1 MSRPPHTP
9 LSHTSQ
15 SRTDRSRTD
24 RSRTDHSRTPLSR
37 PGRSA
42 ALLAAALLA
51 PLASC
56 SPGAAGTSDTT
67 GTSGTTAAAK
77 ASPGAEDRPVTVAV
91 TPNGKKVP
99 AGEPV
104 RVTATGGTLTS
115 VTVTAADGRT
125 LPGKVAADG
134 RTWTSD
140 RKAVPGAAYEVR
152 TGTRSAGG
160 TAGSSTAAFTTAPAT
175 KVNKVDW
182 RPGGAATVG
191 IAQPISLV
199 FDHPVKNRAEVERQL
214 KVTTSNDTE
223 GSWGWLRDW
232 SGRDR
237 ADWRPRTYWKPG
249 TRVTLDAEL
258 NGTDSGADG
267 GWFVRD
273 YRTAFTV
280 GAGQIVKV
288 DLDRHRL
295 SLVRDGKTLRHIPVS
310 GGTPGG
316 DKRSWR
322 GTAVLM
328 AKEGTINMN
337 SETVGLG
344 NAYDKMVDHSM
355 RLTWSGMYAHAA
367 PWNARFFG
375 RSNQSSG
382 CIGMSDADAAWFYA
396 QVRPGDPFEI
406 TGKDTKGVV
415 APGNGF
421 GAWNLSWAEWQEKSA
436 LR

>member
-1 MSRPPHTP
+1 MTV
-9 LSHTSQ
+9 
-15 SRTDRSRTD
+15 TD
-24 RSRTDHSRTPLSR
+24 
-37 PGRSA
+37 
-42 ALLAAALLA
+42 
-51 PLASC
+51 
-56 SPGAAGTSDTT
+56 
-67 GTSGTTAAAK
+67 AK
-77 ASPGAEDRPVTVAV
+77 GHRL
-91 TPNGKKVP
+91 
-99 AGEPV
+99 AGE
-104 RVTATGGTLTS
+104 
-115 VTVTAADGRT
+115 
-125 LPGKVAADG
+125 VAADG
-134 RTWTSD
+134 RSWVSG
-140 RKAVPGAAYEVR
+140 RKAVPGTAYTVAAA
-152 TGTRSAGG
+152 TRSAGG
-160 TAGSSTAAFTTAPAT
+160 TAGSTRAGFTTAPAD

-182 RPGGAATVG
+182 RPGAGATVG

-199 FDHPVKNRAEVERQL
+199 FDHPVKNRAEVEKQL
-214 KVTTSNDTE
+214 RITTSNDTE
-223 GSWGWLRDW
+223 GSWGWMRDW

-237 ADWRPRTYWKPG
+237 VDWRPRTYWKPG
-249 TRVTLDAEL
+249 TEITLKAEL

-273 YRTAFTV
+273 YTTAFTI
-280 GAGQIVKV
+280 GAGQVVEV

-295 SLVRDGKTLRHIPVS
+295 SLVRDGKTVRRIPVS

-337 SETVGLG
+337 SETVGLRD
-344 NAYDKMVDHSM
+344 AYNKMVDHSM

-367 PWNARFFG
+367 PWNAKYFG

-415 APGNGF
+415 EPGNGF
-421 GAWNLSWAEWQEKSA
+421 GAWNLSWAEWQQRSA

>member
-1 MSRPPHTP
+1 MSR
-9 LSHTSQ
+9 S
-15 SRTDRSRTD
+15 SRT
-24 RSRTDHSRTPLSR
+24 HVLAR
-37 PGRSA
+37 PRVRA
-42 ALLAAALLA
+42 AVVAALLA
-51 PLASC
+51 PLAAC
-56 SPGAAGTSDTT
+56 SSSASPTVPD
-67 GTSGTTAAAK
+67 AK
-77 ASPGAEDRPVTVAV
+77 ATPRPSDRPVTVTV
-91 TPNGKKVP
+91 TPTGERVP
-99 AGEPV
+99 AGRPV
-104 RVTATGGTLTS
+104 KVTAAGGRLTS
-115 VTVTAADGRT
+115 VAVADAEGHR

-134 RTWTSD
+134 RSWVSD
-140 RKAVPGAAYEVR
+140 RTSVPGAAYTVTAATR
-152 TGTRSAGG
+152 TEGG
-160 TAGSSTAAFTTAPAT
+160 TTGSTGAAFTTAPAD

-182 RPGGAATVG
+182 RPGADATVG

-199 FDHPVKNRAEVERQL
+199 FDHPVRNRAEVEKQL
-214 KVTTSNDTE
+214 KLTTSNGTE
-223 GSWGWLRDW
+223 GSWGWISDW

-237 ADWRPRTYWKPG
+237 VDWRPRTYWKPG
-249 TRVTLDAEL
+249 TKVTLNAEL

-273 YRTAFTV
+273 YTTAFTI
-280 GAGQIVKV
+280 GARQIVKV
-288 DLDRHRL
+288 DLDSHRL
-295 SLVRDGKTLRHIPVS
+295 TLVRDGETVRRIPVS

-344 NAYDKMVDHSM
+344 RTYDKMVDHSM

-367 PWNARFFG
+367 PWNARYFG
-375 RSNQSSG
+375 RANQSSG
-382 CIGMSDADAAWFYA
+382 CIGMSDADAAWFYG

-406 TGKDTKGVV
+406 TGEDTKGVV

-421 GAWNLSWAEWQEKSA
+421 GAWNLSWTEWRQRSA